1 MLLRAYLPKLI
12 TALFGGLFIA
22 AGIITFNDAVLFDLL
37 FIGVLVFTALI
48 CRKDINVLG
57 VITIIFLLRALDE
70 AVWFFINGNI
80 ETKLLLY
87 SFSLGISYYL
97 RHDWAAKLL
106 LIVTLIISSIEVYWF
121 ASAYPPPEI
130 YWNIA
135 LIIVTLIARNLIFS
149 RVSITENWFNL
160 RSKSINLD
168 WTIFRLYG
176 LSLILQVAVVLEYL
190 IRHLTN
196 SPHLLVFYSAIP
208 YIMQVISILA
218 IWVTFQESYKL
229 LLPRLLKA

>member
-1 MLLRAYLPKLI
+1 M

-22 AGIITFNDAVLFDLL
+22 AGILTFQNPAAFDIL
-37 FIGVLVFTALI
+37 FIAILIFTASI
-48 CRKDINVLG
+48 CKNDTDVLG
-57 VITIIFLLRALDE
+57 VITIILLLRALDE
-70 AVWFFINGNI
+70 TVWFFINGNV
-80 ETKLLLY
+80 ETKFLLY
-87 SFSLGISYYL
+87 SFGLGISYYL

-106 LIVTLIISSIEVYWF
+106 LVVTLIISAIEIYWF
-121 ASAYPPPEI
+121 ITEYPPPEI
-130 YWNIA
+130 YWNVA

-149 RVSITENWFNL
+149 RVSITESWFNL
-160 RSKSINLD
+160 SSKSINLD

-176 LSLILQVAVVLEYL
+176 LSLIVQVLVVLEYL

-196 SPHLLVFYSAIP
+196 SPQVVFFYYANP
-208 YIMQVISILA
+208 YIMQVISMLA